1 MKLLNRLF
9 KVSELLIEIWILIW
23 MHLVF
28 GLGYLEVYSTSFAL
42 ILNLSQKNTRFL
54 SSIFK

>member
-42 ILNLSQKNTRFL
+42 ILNLSQKIPDF
-54 SSIFK
+54 